1 MSLYCYSVRITS
13 KGQITI
19 PQQVRRDLGLEPGDE
34 VEVVVGGESARI
46 VRMAGGPTRGQRL
59 VSRLRGTA
67 TAHLDMSTDE
77 LMVLLRADD

>member
-1 MSLYCYSVRITS
+1 VRITS

-34 VEVVVGGESARI
+34 VDIQVDGESARI
-46 VRMAGGPTRGQRL
+46 VRVAGTPTRGQRL

-77 LMVLLRADD
+77 LMALLRDDD

>member
-1 MSLYCYSVRITS
+1 MRITS

-34 VEVVVGGESARI
+34 VDIQVDGESARI
-46 VRMAGGPTRGQRL
+46 VRVAGAPTLGQRL

-77 LMVLLRADD
+77 LMALLRDDD

>member
-1 MSLYCYSVRITS
+1 MRITS

-19 PQQVRRDLGLEPGDE
+19 PHQVRRDLGLEPGDE
-34 VEVVVGGESARI
+34 VDVQVDGESARI
-46 VRMAGGPTRGQRL
+46 VRVAGVPTRGQRL

-77 LMVLLRADD
+77 LMALLRDDD

>member
-1 MSLYCYSVRITS
+1 MRITT

-19 PQQVRRDLGLEPGDE
+19 PQQVRRDLGLQPGDE
-34 VEVVVGGESARI
+34 VDVVVDGDSARI
-46 VRMAGGPTRGQRL
+46 VRVEGAPTRGQRL

-77 LMVLLRADD
+77 LMALLRDND